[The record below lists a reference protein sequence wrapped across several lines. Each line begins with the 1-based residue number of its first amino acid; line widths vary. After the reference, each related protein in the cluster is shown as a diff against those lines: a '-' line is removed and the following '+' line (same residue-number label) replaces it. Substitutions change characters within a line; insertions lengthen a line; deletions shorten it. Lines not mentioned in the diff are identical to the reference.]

1 MRGDQV
7 PAYVTWGAYLV
18 TGTHRCAASELLE
31 LLGRPERAPSV
42 DIEDLDAAALGVDIC
57 AADLDALRQELRDS
71 VESEFPRQAEDALRE
86 YPGVA

>member
-42 DIEDLDAAALGVDIC
+42 DIEDLDA
-57 AADLDALRQELRDS
+57 LRQELRDS
-71 VESEFPRQAEDALRE
+71 VELEFPRQAEDALRE

>member
-1 MRGDQV
+1 M
-7 PAYVTWGAYLV
+7 
-18 TGTHRCAASELLE
+18 TGIHRCAASELLE
-31 LLGRPERAPSV
+31 LLGRPERAPS
-42 DIEDLDAAALGVDIC
+42 VDIC